1 MKSILMIGMGKFGHL
16 LCMNMAEL
24 DNEIMIVDEDE
35 ECLSDLLPIVT
46 SAQIGDCTNVE
57 VLKSFGIRNFDVC
70 FVCISG
76 NFQNSLEIT
85 SLLKELG
92 AAYVVS
98 KAERDIQAK
107 FLLRNGADEVIYP
120 ERDIAERAA
129 KKFSSDHVFD
139 YLELTDDYGI
149 YEIPLLKEWPGHSI
163 RELNFR
169 VRYQVSI
176 LGIKTGDD
184 LDLLPSAD
192 HIFEKEQHLM
202 VIGKK
207 KDVDKILHR
216 M

>member
-1 MKSILMIGMGKFGHL
+1 
-16 LCMNMAEL
+16 
-24 DNEIMIVDEDE
+24 MIVDEE
-35 ECLSDLLPIVT
+35 EERLADLLPIVT

-57 VLKSFGIRNFDVC
+57 VLKSLGIRNFDVC

-85 SLLKELG
+85 SLLKEMG

-107 FLLRNGADEVIYP
+107 FLLRNGADT
-120 ERDIAERAA
+120 AERAA

-149 YEIPLLKEWPGHSI
+149 YEIPLLKEWPGQSI

-169 VRYQVSI
+169 ARYQVNI
-176 LGIKTGDD
+176 LGIKTGEE
-184 LDLLPSAD
+184 LSLLPSAD
-192 HIFEKEQHLM
+192 HIFEKDQHLM